1 GVARRPEA
9 PSHSTRHA
17 EFGVSKS
24 FPHNLS
30 YRVFK
35 EPRHRNHAMPANI
48 AGLVGEH
55 RTREVPAPQFL
66 ESLVVGPRHLCV
78 HHIRVEATLG
88 APIVDCLLHTNLHAV
103 LCEFPEFARF
113 SFSGSRVRHSGNPA
127 SLPVHRGGV
136 GTLPT

>member
-24 FPHNLS
+24 SPHTLS
-30 YRVFK
+30 YSVFK
-35 EPRHRNHAMPANI
+35 EPRHRSHAMTANI

-88 APIVDCLLHTNLHAV
+88 AHVVACNLRSY
-103 LCEFPEFARF
+103 L
-113 SFSGSRVRHSGNPA
+113 PA
-127 SLPVHRGGV
+127 
-136 GTLPT
+136 